1 MRDPNKIKSIMEEIE
16 EYWVQHPALRL
27 GQIIANC
34 VRAYDGRLNCD
45 PFYIE
50 DEALIV
56 GLHNLQ

>member
-1 MRDPNKIKSIMEEIE
+1 MRDPNRINFIMKEIE
-16 EYWVQHPALRL
+16 EYWVQHPELRL

-34 VRAYDGRLNCD
+34 VRAYDGILNCD

-56 GLHNLQ
+56 GLHKLQ

>member
-1 MRDPNKIKSIMEEIE
+1 MRDPNRIKFIMKEIE
-16 EYWVQHPALRL
+16 EYWIQHPELRL

-50 DEALIV
+50 DEALLV
-56 GLHNLQ
+56 GLHKLQ